1 MKIAVSA
8 AGDTIESSMDM
19 RFGRA
24 PFFIM
29 IDSDTGDYEAVD
41 NGAAQS
47 SGGAGI
53 AAAQMVVDKGAEA
66 VITGN
71 MGPNAMRVLTA
82 GDIPVYGGSQSTVE
96 ENVEQLKKGLLTKIE
111 TTAPA
116 HFGMGGQG
124 RR

>member
-8 AGDTIESSMDM
+8 AGDTIESGMDM

-24 PFFIM
+24 PYFII
-29 IDSDTGDYEAVD
+29 IDQDTGEYKTVD

-53 AAAQMVVDKGAEA
+53 AAAQMIVDKGVNA

-71 MGPNAMRVLTA
+71 VGPNAMRVLAA
-82 GDIPVYGGSQSTVE
+82 GDIPVYGGRHATVRENIE
-96 ENVEQLKKGLLTKIE
+96 EFKKGLLEMIN
-111 TTAPA
+111 TTVPA

-124 RR
+124 R